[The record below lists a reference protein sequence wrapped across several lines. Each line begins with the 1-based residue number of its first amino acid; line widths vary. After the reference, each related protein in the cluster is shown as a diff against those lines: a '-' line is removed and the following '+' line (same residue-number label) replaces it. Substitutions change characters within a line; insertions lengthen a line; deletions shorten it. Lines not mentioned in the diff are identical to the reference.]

1 MCQMLCWLGGAQGAP
16 EHRLGPQG
24 TSSTILQVQLSLP
37 DYLMV
42 LQMPTRSVHE
52 KAVKALR
59 REVCCVG
66 LGCRWRS
73 GESSQRYLCRHEV
86 CNVAEGGAG
95 GRRVRMWGRIMVWVS
110 FLFCLVSDRQE
121 MDLVGLSS
129 FLFSSSHHLW
139 FDLLL
144 PSLDILVPVREF
156 LNFHS
161 LAEPRVSHRFAGTG
175 WHSMLPELMGLP
187 NPVEI

>member
-16 EHRLGPQG
+16 EHRLGTQG
-24 TSSTILQVQLSLP
+24 TYSTILQVQLSLP

-42 LQMPTRSVHE
+42 LQMPTCSVHE

-139 FDLLL
+139 FDLF
-144 PSLDILVPVREF
+144 PAFTRHTRTCQGIPEF
-156 LNFHS
+156 PQSCRAQGQSSFCW
-161 LAEPRVSHRFAGTG
+161 HRMAFSVT
-175 WHSMLPELMGLP
+175 
-187 NPVEI
+187 